1 MGFAAGDL
9 TFSGPTRT
17 FVCVSARGTAAVR
30 NTCPVCASLVF
41 GGPVGEAESHTI
53 YAGSLDDPSAF
64 RPTMAIF
71 VKGRPDWA
79 VVPEGLEV
87 FEGLPD

>member
-1 MGFAAGDL
+1 
-9 TFSGPTRT
+9 
-17 FVCVSARGTAAVR
+17 VR
-30 NTCPVCASLVF
+30 NTCPTCASLVF
-41 GGPVGEAESHTI
+41 GGPVGQTDSHTI

-64 RPTMAIF
+64 RPAVAIF

-79 VVPEGLEV
+79 VIPEGLAV